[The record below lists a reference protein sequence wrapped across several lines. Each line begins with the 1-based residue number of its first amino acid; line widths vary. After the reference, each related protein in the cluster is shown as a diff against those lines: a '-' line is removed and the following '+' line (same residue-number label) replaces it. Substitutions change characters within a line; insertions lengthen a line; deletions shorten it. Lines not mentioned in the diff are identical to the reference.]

1 MQNARQLLIDKLKA
15 NPNALAEAL
24 SDNSRFKATDV
35 LSTEKCARTV
45 CNRPHDN
52 CKHSHDGRLY
62 CESCAIRINRTCGDM
77 NLVNIP
83 RLNKTDETIST

>member
-1 MQNARQLLIDKLKA
+1 MQNARQLLVNKLKA

-24 SDNSRFKATDV
+24 SDDTRIPASEVFK
-35 LSTEKCARTV
+35 STKCARTV
-45 CNRPHDN
+45 CNNSHDN